1 MMPDSPT
8 TSVGTETPQINV
20 LLIDDQRM
28 VVEAVRRLLADQPE
42 INLFYCTDPHAAIE
56 TAVQVRPFV
65 ILLDLIMPEIDG
77 IEIARRLRATPET
90 ARVPIIVLSTKEEP
104 LIKSEAFA
112 VGADDYLI
120 KLPDK
125 IELIARIRV
134 HANSYHNLVR
144 YDEIVLGLR
153 ASEQRLLETNTALQA
168 MKEDADRLKLE
179 AERAREEAEYANGAK
194 SDFLANM
201 SHEIRTPMNAI
212 LGISQLAL
220 KSELD
225 ERQRSYLEKIQRAGH
240 HLLGIINDILDFSKI
255 EAGKLRIEKID
266 FELDQVLRNIADM
279 ITEKASEKSLELIFD
294 IDEAVPARLV
304 GDPLRLGQI
313 LVNYANNAVKFTQ
326 QGEITICIRLLE
338 ETENDVLLHCSV
350 KDTGIGISPEQL
362 SRLFQSF
369 EQADTSITRRYGGT
383 GLGLTISKRL
393 VEFMGGEV
401 GVESNIGEG
410 ATFWFTARLDKSER
424 QVRPLLPMEELRGK
438 RILVVDDNDSAR
450 SVIVHMLSTM
460 RFTVDEAASGQ
471 EALAAIKHQDSLGEG
486 YDIVTLDWQMP
497 EMDGLEV
504 ARNINSMPVTRRP
517 LQLLLT
523 AYGREEAIE
532 GARTVGIE
540 DTLVKPLSPSLLFD
554 AMVDLLSRTTRSSRQ
569 QNQTVNIQKPPRG
582 FSTSYPNSLLRGVR
596 VLLVE
601 DNDVNQEVATG
612 LLEACGV
619 VVDVADNG
627 AMAIEM
633 LNAAADN
640 TYNVVLMDMQM
651 PVMDGVT
658 ATRYLRKT
666 PRFQNIPIIAMTANV
681 MSQDR
686 SKCLEAGMNDHI
698 AKPIEQDML
707 WKTLIRYCAPSNE
720 ESFKITNE
728 SQLTNLPIDA
738 LFKIQDLDAV
748 DGLRRMMGNRN
759 TYCRLLKK
767 FAEGQ
772 RDFPAV
778 IVAAL
783 DIEDFE
789 TAERKAHTT
798 RGVAG
803 TIGAR
808 RLQELANELEQ
819 LIRQRADRSYIND
832 ALSAFKISLDAL
844 ITQLEDFFES
854 EAPQK
859 TPLTF
864 DLKAFRQACDRL
876 ILLLED
882 DDPEAVT
889 LLEEA
894 SHLIKAGAPEHF
906 AQLSKAV
913 NAYEMENALAVMNNI
928 CKLHSVEVSS

>member
-1 MMPDSPT
+1 MPDSP
-8 TSVGTETPQINV
+8 SMAVASETPQINV

-42 INLFYCTDPHAAIE
+42 IKLFYCTDPNAAIE
-56 TAVQVRPFV
+56 TAIQVHPFV

-125 IELIARIRV
+125 IELAARIRV

-153 ASEQRLLETNTALQA
+153 ASEQRLLETNTALQT

-225 ERQRSYLEKIQRAGH
+225 DRQRSYLEKIQRAGH

-279 ITEKASEKSLELIFD
+279 ITEKAAEKSLELIFD
-294 IDEAVPARLV
+294 IDEAVPSRLV

-326 QGEITICIRLLE
+326 HGEIAICIRIVE
-338 ETENDVLLHCSV
+338 ETDQDVLLRCSV

-362 SRLFQSF
+362 AKLFQSF

-393 VEFMGGEV
+393 AELMGGEV
-401 GVESNIGEG
+401 GVQSSLGEG
-410 ATFWFTARLDKSER
+410 ATFWFTARLNKSER
-424 QVRPLLPMEELRGK
+424 QARPLLPMEELRGK

-450 SVIVHMLSTM
+450 SVIVHMLSSM
-460 RFTVDEAASGQ
+460 RFHVDEASSGQ
-471 EALAAIKHQDSLGEG
+471 EALTAIRKQDSLGSS
-486 YDIVTLDWQMP
+486 YDIVSLDWQMP

-504 ARNINSMPVTRRP
+504 TRKINMMQLHRRP
-517 LQLLLT
+517 LLLLVT

-532 GARTVGIE
+532 GARSVGIE
-540 DTLVKPLSPSLLFD
+540 DILVKPLSPSLLFD
-554 AMVDLLSRTTRSSRQ
+554 AVVDLMSRMTRTPHQQTRSLQRQ
-569 QNQTVNIQKPPRG
+569 PRG
-582 FSTSYPNSLLRGVR
+582 FSTSYPNSRLIGVR

-601 DNDVNQEVATG
+601 DNDVNQEVAIG
-612 LLEACGV
+612 LLETTGAI
-619 VVDVADNG
+619 VDVAENG
-627 AMAIEM
+627 AVALDM
-633 LNAAADN
+633 LDAAADD
-640 TYNVVLMDMQM
+640 TYDAVLMDMQM

-658 ATRYLRKT
+658 ATQHIRAN

-698 AKPIEQDML
+698 SKPIEQDML
-707 WKTLIRYCAPSNE
+707 WKTLVRYIASPDE
-720 ESFKITNE
+720 ESFTIPNE
-728 SQLTNLPIDA
+728 SQLTRYADDP
-738 LFKIQDLDAV
+738 LFKIPDLDAV
-748 DGLRRMMGNRN
+748 DGMRRMLGNRN

-767 FAEGQ
+767 FIEGQ
-772 RDFPAV
+772 RDLPAV
-778 IVAAL
+778 IASAL
-783 DIEDFE
+783 DAGDLA

-803 TIGAR
+803 TLGAS
-808 RLQELANELEQ
+808 RLQELSNELEQ
-819 LIRQRADRSYIND
+819 LLRQRAERPYINE
-832 ALSAFKISLDAL
+832 ALTAFNNSLNELIGNLDQFFAL
-844 ITQLEDFFES
+844 ETPQ
-854 EAPQK
+854 EAPV
-859 TPLTF
+859 PF
-864 DLKAFRQACDRL
+864 DLKVFRQVCERL
-876 ILLLED
+876 TALLAEN
-882 DDPEAVT
+882 DPEVALT
-889 LLEEA
+889 FEEA
-894 SHLIKAGAPEHF
+894 AGLIKVASPEYF
-906 AQLSKAV
+906 EQLSNAI
-913 NAYEMENALAVMNNI
+913 NAYEMETALAIMNEI
-928 CKLHSVEVSS
+928 CKSNQVEVIS